1 MRDLGQLES
10 EQVEEVIL
18 ATNPSVEGE
27 AEGEAAALYLAKL
40 LEPLGVRITRI
51 APRPARGRRPRARR
65 RGDPVEGSGRPPRDG
80 REMG

>member
-1 MRDLGQLES
+1 MRDLGQRES

-18 ATNPSVEGE
+18 ATNRSV
-27 AEGEAAALYLAKL
+27 EGEAAALYLAKL

-51 APRPARGRRPRARR
+51 APGLTVGGDLEHADEVTLSRAL
-65 RGDPVEGSGRPPRDG
+65 EGS

>member
-1 MRDLGQLES
+1 
-10 EQVEEVIL
+10 VIL

-51 APRPARGRRPRARR
+51 APRPAVGGDLEHADEASLSKALEGR
-65 RGDPVEGSGRPPRDG
+65 
-80 REMG
+80 REMGARWGRCQAPR